1 MKNVCLLALLL
12 PFSVLAQL
20 PFEITVLN
28 QPYAPLLEVTA
39 LEASQYDYPEGWDD
53 PDFSVPL
60 GFDFSLNGAVISSL
74 DQFGVG
80 ALMMGTTLDDKS
92 GLPLL
97 HGFIP
102 TNLDL
107 TDRSI
112 AGADPSIIRWQTTG
126 VEGGRVFAIEWANA
140 GLYMEIIEDSLKEL
154 SSVNLQLRLFEA
166 DGVIEYHYG
175 ASEILTVQDEPAI
188 AGILSGFDPFSYDGD
203 VYALDGDAAAPT
215 LQTLTNVDDW
225 GYGGGPFLSSHPA
238 DGTVYRFGPVET
250 VGLAEA
256 GALGFSAWP
265 NPTRSESQLRFEG
278 QHSWT
283 VHDATG
289 RLVGSGSGLGSGL
302 VDLSGMVAGSYT
314 VRLDN
319 GAVRR
324 LLKH

>member
-1 MKNVCLLALLL
+1 MKHVSLLVLLL
-12 PFSVLAQL
+12 PLSAMAQL
-20 PFEITVLN
+20 PFDITVLN
-28 QPYAPLLEVTA
+28 QPYAPLLEATA
-39 LEASQYDYPEGWDD
+39 LDPSQYDYPEGWDD
-53 PDFSVPL
+53 PEFSVPL
-60 GFDFSLNGAVISSL
+60 GFDFNLNGAIISSL

-80 ALMMGTTLDDKS
+80 ALMLGATTDDKS
-92 GLPLL
+92 GLPLF

-250 VGLAEA
+250 VGVAEA

-302 VDLSGMVAGSYT
+302 VNLSGMESGTYT

-319 GAVRR
+319 GAVSR
-324 LLKH
+324 LMKH